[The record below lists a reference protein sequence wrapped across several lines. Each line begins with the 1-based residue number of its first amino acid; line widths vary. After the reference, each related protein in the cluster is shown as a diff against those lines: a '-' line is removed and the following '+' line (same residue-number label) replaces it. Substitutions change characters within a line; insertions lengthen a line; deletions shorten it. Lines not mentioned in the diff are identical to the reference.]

1 MQRIGGSVV
10 TKRRTSLSEQN
21 DRAKSSGAKSRTEFF
36 TVGPPLHAVRA
47 GYISRPADEA
57 LFDAISAGR
66 DAYVFAPERS
76 GKTSLIAATAARL
89 QTHGYLV
96 ANLDLAQIG
105 ERDAGSD
112 SGRWYYS
119 IAYRLLRQL
128 RVKVDLQTWWQ
139 DKSILSHRQRL
150 FEFYVEV
157 LLANTK
163 KPVVVFIDELQSIEG
178 LEIARHLLESIT
190 AKNKARV
197 TEPEFER
204 LTFVLAGEC
213 DPELLVSDADASPFR
228 VMEAIRLDD
237 FERDAIDLFAAE
249 INLSPVDAGAALDR
263 IFHWTSGQPYLTQKL
278 ARSVARERLSGNIVA
293 NVDRIVQHQFGARSS
308 VTQEP
313 HLAHIHQRIVADR
326 KNYEGALNTYGR
338 LRKGIVVPYE
348 PESRSQRVLLAVGLV
363 KPDRA
368 GDLNIRSKLYESA
381 FTARWA
387 NEHLPLHW
395 RGPAI
400 ALGVLALLTAIP
412 FWYTQLLPRPYARV
426 LTSPTLDLETVA
438 DAHRNLRSFP
448 GHVETADRLF
458 ENLLTTRAAAAQD
471 ETGITLIASHA
482 SSIPGREQLAEQVT
496 AQFWDRK
503 TAAAMREERRDDAL
517 LASIDTLVLPTPK
530 RRRLVQSLIGDDYP
544 HLAGT
549 LAANEA
555 ERLLFNP
562 DNQLLSAI
570 SGARITQWT
579 VGSDELVSRDPWSI
593 SALEIT
599 PLLRRVI
606 VDRDGTVARIGLTVN
621 VSHMR
626 LNDIRL
632 RLIAPS
638 GRAAE
643 VEFSASASSA
653 NEEVRFSPREL
664 QGLAGE
670 SLSGTW
676 TLSIRDEASGFAG
689 HLVGWSLSLNSQV
702 VVENFERG
710 LDIPEPTERESDNL
724 WFSEDGRYAI
734 ARAQQ
739 SDSARLWDLAY
750 AQAART
756 ISVPASEQVLGVGL
770 DAATL
775 VTVSQNTVNVWNT
788 QTGRRSLA
796 IDVGAATSTELLGDG
811 SHVLVS
817 RASDVET
824 GFEIWRLQDGIQVS
838 AIDVAGSPALA
849 VADPAGRFLAVADYD
864 LAVRVWELSSGQL
877 VNQFDM
883 RSQPSLLQFAPD
895 GSALA
900 VMYGDDGFALWHRAR
915 ADGPVLARRG
925 IDAWVFAFS
934 PSGEHFLAGSGRRGY
949 QVYLTQTGQAQGSS
963 VGAGFLSGPRQLLAF
978 SRDERVLLTADPSGM
993 ARVWRS
999 PADSVSESLA
1009 GAPGTG
1015 RWMWRD
1021 ATDIAAML
1029 SPGGQR
1035 LAIGD
1040 NEGHVHIVSV
1050 VAAPDIDPE
1059 ELSFVGH
1066 FGPVSKLAFSPDGA
1080 LVASAATDGSIRVW
1094 DAVSGLPRRYRTST
1108 QFQSIDELSFSLS
1121 GEYLAALLGQRV
1133 RLISVES
1140 GEIVADHELGERHS
1154 GMAFGADNQ
1163 LFLAGESGTLRS
1175 LSIDRLGNW
1184 SLRSEW
1190 QGPYPLRRIRVSP
1203 VRQLMM
1209 LVDSRNVV
1217 QVFDIAAGT
1226 IGTAR
1231 LDLPDAVSDILFSRN
1246 ESQVVL
1252 RTSRWV
1258 HRADISRSGVHW
1270 RRAIRA
1276 PQAIA
1281 GSEMVFNTP
1290 VLSGVDDDATGRR
1303 EAEQVLLLTRDGG
1316 YAEIA
1321 ELDFSYSSGPVVFG
1335 SRSTLLEEWRAKL
1348 GAAGER

>member
-1 MQRIGGSVV
+1 
-10 TKRRTSLSEQN
+10 
-21 DRAKSSGAKSRTEFF
+21 
-36 TVGPPLHAVRA
+36 
-47 GYISRPADEA
+47 
-57 LFDAISAGR
+57 
-66 DAYVFAPERS
+66 
-76 GKTSLIAATAARL
+76 
-89 QTHGYLV
+89 
-96 ANLDLAQIG
+96 
-105 ERDAGSD
+105 
-112 SGRWYYS
+112 
-119 IAYRLLRQL
+119 
-128 RVKVDLQTWWQ
+128 
-139 DKSILSHRQRL
+139 
-150 FEFYVEV
+150 
-157 LLANTK
+157 
-163 KPVVVFIDELQSIEG
+163 
-178 LEIARHLLESIT
+178 
-190 AKNKARV
+190 
-197 TEPEFER
+197 
-204 LTFVLAGEC
+204 
-213 DPELLVSDADASPFR
+213 
-228 VMEAIRLDD
+228 
-237 FERDAIDLFAAE
+237 
-249 INLSPVDAGAALDR
+249 
-263 IFHWTSGQPYLTQKL
+263 
-278 ARSVARERLSGNIVA
+278 
-293 NVDRIVQHQFGARSS
+293 
-308 VTQEP
+308 
-313 HLAHIHQRIVADR
+313 
-326 KNYEGALNTYGR
+326 
-338 LRKGIVVPYE
+338 
-348 PESRSQRVLLAVGLV
+348 
-363 KPDRA
+363 
-368 GDLNIRSKLYESA
+368 
-381 FTARWA
+381 
-387 NEHLPLHW
+387 
-395 RGPAI
+395 
-400 ALGVLALLTAIP
+400 
-412 FWYTQLLPRPYARV
+412 
-426 LTSPTLDLETVA
+426 
-438 DAHRNLRSFP
+438 
-448 GHVETADRLF
+448 
-458 ENLLTTRAAAAQD
+458 
-471 ETGITLIASHA
+471 
-482 SSIPGREQLAEQVT
+482 
-496 AQFWDRK
+496 
-503 TAAAMREERRDDAL
+503 MREERRDDAL
-517 LASIDTLVLPTPK
+517 LAAIDTLVLPTPK

-544 HLAGT
+544 QLVGT
-549 LAANEA
+549 LAANNA

-570 SGARITQWT
+570 SGARIAQWT
-579 VGSDELVSRDPWSI
+579 VGNEELVTRDPWAI

-606 VDRDGTVARIGLTVN
+606 VDREGTVARIGLTVN

-653 NEEVRFSPREL
+653 NEEVRFSPRDL
-664 QGLAGE
+664 QDLAGE

-724 WFSEDGRYAI
+724 WFSADGRYAI

-739 SDSARLWDLAY
+739 SDSARLWDLAF

-756 ISVPASEQVLGVGL
+756 ISVPASEQVLGVGR

-788 QTGRRSLA
+788 QTGRRSLT
-796 IDVGAATSTELLGDG
+796 IDVGAATSTELLGQG

-824 GFEIWRLQDGIQVS
+824 SFEIWRLQDGSRVS

-849 VADPAGRFLAVADYD
+849 VADATGRFLAVADYD
-864 LAVRVWELSSGQL
+864 LAVRVWEFSSQQL

-883 RSQPSLLQFAPD
+883 RNQPSLLRFAPD

-915 ADGPVLARRG
+915 PDGPVLARRG
-925 IDAWVFAFS
+925 TDAWAFAFS
-934 PSGEHFLAGSGRRGY
+934 PSGERFLAGSGRRGY
-949 QVYLTQTGQAQGSS
+949 QVYLAQTGQAQGSP
-963 VGAGFLSGPRQLLAF
+963 VGAAFGPEARQLLAF

-999 PADSVSESLA
+999 PTDSA
-1009 GAPGTG
+1009 GAEPLTAGATGTG
-1015 RWMWRD
+1015 RWLWRD
-1021 ATDIAAML
+1021 AIDVAAML

-1050 VAAPDIDPE
+1050 VNASNTDPE

-1066 FGPVSKLAFSPDGA
+1066 FAPVSKLAFSPDGA
-1080 LVASAATDGSIRVW
+1080 LVASAAGDGSIRVW
-1094 DAVSGLPRRYRTST
+1094 DAVSGLPRRYRAST
-1108 QFQSIDELSFSLS
+1108 QFQVIDELRFSLS
-1121 GEYLAALLGQRV
+1121 GEYLAALSGQRV

-1217 QVFDIAAGT
+1217 QVFDVAAGT

-1231 LDLPDAVSDILFSRN
+1231 LDLPDAVTDILFSRN
-1246 ESQVVL
+1246 ESQ
-1252 RTSRWV
+1252 SCCE
-1258 HRADISRSGVHW
+1258 HRAGSPADISRSGVHW

-1281 GSEMVFNTP
+1281 GSEMVFDTP
-1290 VLSGVDDDATGRR
+1290 VLSAADAATGRR
-1303 EAEQVLLLTRDGG
+1303 DPEKVLLLTRNGG
-1316 YAEIA
+1316 YAQIA
-1321 ELDFSYSSGPVVFG
+1321 ELDFSYASGPVVFG
-1335 SRSTLLEEWRAKL
+1335 SRTSLREQWQTKL
-1348 GAAGER
+1348 GAAER